1 MSLINLYIK
10 LIIYKLNTFVL
21 FFLFFHFGVKK
32 IFFSQEVNKKDMC
45 MFN

>member
-32 IFFSQEVNKKDMC
+32 IFFSQEEVNKKKYVYV
-45 MFN
+45 